1 MTETMMGVLVL
12 GVLALVTAYL
22 WQDWNTNTR
31 EFREMRRGLLQMQ
44 EDRQRGETND

>member
-12 GVLALVTAYL
+12 ALLALVTMYM
-22 WQDWNTNTR
+22 WREWRTNTR
-31 EFREMRRGLLQMQ
+31 EFREMQRRLVQMQ

>member
-22 WQDWNTNTR
+22 WQDWRANTR
-31 EFREMRRGLLQMQ
+31 EFREMRSRMMQAQ
-44 EDRQRGETND
+44 EDRRGGEEK

>member
-12 GVLALVTAYL
+12 GVLALVTAGL
-22 WQDWNTNTR
+22 WQDWRTNTR

-44 EDRQRGETND
+44 EDRRGGEDQ

>member
-12 GVLALVTAYL
+12 APLTLVTAYL
-22 WQDWNTNTR
+22 WHDWRTSTR
-31 EFREMRRGLLQMQ
+31 EFREMHRRLLQMQ

>member
-1 MTETMMGVLVL
+1 MTESMMGVLVL
-12 GVLALVTAYL
+12 GVLALVTAGL
-22 WQDWNTNTR
+22 WQDWRANTR

>member
-12 GVLALVTAYL
+12 GVLALVTAGL
-22 WQDWNTNTR
+22 WQDWRANTR
-31 EFREMRRGLLQMQ
+31 EFREMHRSLLQMQ

>member
-12 GVLALVTAYL
+12 GLLALVTAGL
-22 WQDWNTNTR
+22 WQDWRATTR

>member
-12 GVLALVTAYL
+12 ALLTLVTAYL
-22 WQDWNTNTR
+22 WQDWHTNTR
-31 EFREMRRGLLQMQ
+31 EFREMYRRLLQMQ

>member
-12 GVLALVTAYL
+12 ALLTLVTAYL
-22 WQDWNTNTR
+22 WQDWRTNTR
-31 EFREMRRGLLQMQ
+31 EFREMHRRLVQMQ

>member
-22 WQDWNTNTR
+22 WVDWRTNTR
-31 EFREMRRGLLQMQ
+31 EFREMHRGLLQMQ